1 MPGRRCRAGAAPVSP
16 SAFPPSLSAHQLLDQ
31 SWEAGLLIWNVSVG
45 AAPPG
50 PLPSAGRAGAWGRGR
65 RRGARCERAEM
76 GSAQPTLLKFV
87 TGE

>member
-45 AAPPG
+45 VAPPG
-50 PLPSAGRAGAWGRGR
+50 PLPTPQLVELEPGGGGEGEGPDVS
-65 RRGARCERAEM
+65 
-76 GSAQPTLLKFV
+76 TLQWEALSRLC
-87 TGE
+87 